1 MLPPVAALLPQ
12 ATTAFQVV
20 LSTQPPGDAKVQER
34 MVPGAHG
41 AGVGAAHALEPASLT
56 VPAAQ
61 STHETAFATSLNVPA
76 AQATHEAA
84 SGEPAAQHSLQRESE
99 NALVPASVA
108 QRL

>member
-1 MLPPVAALLPQ
+1 
-12 ATTAFQVV
+12 
-20 LSTQPPGDAKVQER
+20 

-56 VPAAQ
+56 VPAAHVK
-61 STHETAFATSLNVPA
+61 HEMAFATSLNVPA

-84 SGEPAAQHSLQRESE
+84 SGEPASQHSAQRESE
-99 NALVPASVA
+99 SALVPASVA